1 MIGFPENAIERK
13 GKIKGRA
20 GKTCKHGFRKG
31 SSKCR
36 KHPKKR

>member
-1 MIGFPENAIERK
+1 MMFSIPENAIERK
-13 GKIKGRA
+13 HKIKGRA

-36 KHPKKR
+36 KHAKK